1 MFEPGLA
8 GVGSRGY
15 LDRTEKLVSKRESDE
30 LTHVHVLIAALGKS
44 LMLMASWTA
53 WDIDG

>member
-8 GVGSRGY
+8 GVGSH
-15 LDRTEKLVSKRESDE
+15 LDRTEKLVSKRESDG
-30 LTHVHVLIAALGKS
+30 LTQAHVLIAALGKS
-44 LMLMASWTA
+44 LMLMVSWTA